1 MTDIDQR
8 KQEKRKTGFSPVV
21 AAVAGAI
28 VGAGVAVAG
37 AAVLDKKNRKKVE
50 KAFTNVKN
58 QATGYIKELKKE
70 VKETKKEINSTK
82 GDIL

>member
-1 MTDIDQR
+1 MIDRNQK
-8 KQEKRKTGFSPVV
+8 KQEKRKTGFNPVV
-21 AAVAGAI
+21 AVVAGAI

-37 AAVLDKKNRKKVE
+37 AAVLDKNNRKKVE

-58 QATGYIKELKKE
+58 QAVGYIEEMKKE
-70 VKETKKEINSTK
+70 AKKTISSTK